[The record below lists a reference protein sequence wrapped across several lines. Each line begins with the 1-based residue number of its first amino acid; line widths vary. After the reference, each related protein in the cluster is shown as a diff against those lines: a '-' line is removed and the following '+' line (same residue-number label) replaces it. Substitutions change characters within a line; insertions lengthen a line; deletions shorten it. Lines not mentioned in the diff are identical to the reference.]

1 MHIRKRPS
9 GKYQCII
16 HLNGISISKTFR
28 DKKSCQIWGREQESL
43 IDCGMYRRVPDRLTL
58 RQIIQLY
65 IDKCVPLLKTQKSV
79 TDQLNRLCNN
89 YSWLVD
95 MQYKNIKPIHFEEF
109 KNQRIKDIGNI
120 HIYKNCACIF

>member
-1 MHIRKRPS
+1 
-9 GKYQCII
+9 
-16 HLNGISISKTFR
+16 
-28 DKKSCQIWGREQESL
+28 
-43 IDCGMYRRVPDRLTL
+43 MYRRVPDRLTL

-65 IDKCVPLLKTQKSV
+65 IDKCVPLLKTQNSV

-120 HIYKNCACIF
+120 YIYKNNHRAVNKDLRLMSIAINKAKYLWR